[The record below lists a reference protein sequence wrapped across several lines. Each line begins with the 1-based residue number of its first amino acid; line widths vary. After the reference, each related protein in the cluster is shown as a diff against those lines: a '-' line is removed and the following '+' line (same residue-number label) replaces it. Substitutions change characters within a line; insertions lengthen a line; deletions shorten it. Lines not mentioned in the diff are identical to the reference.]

1 MQSKAKQLLFVYC
14 AGPCGSWRSRSLT
27 NKGDVCWVVVLS
39 LRPQKAGDRVK
50 TARRGAVP
58 LARLL
63 RSGTSPRLCPCCGR
77 RSHPRPEPGSRRRHA
92 GPQGRQVPSPKVFL
106 LQHDIRD
113 TGQATWGPAHLRWLA
128 AVVCATPA
136 PPIVFPEDVRV
147 VHEHTARL
155 QRLAQARHAQVQP
168 WRLQPVVEALQA
180 LRGVQCPGA
189 VTVVAEWGALRRV
202 DHPRQLMRDWGLT
215 PSESSRP
222 AVHSSQ
228 GPGRTAIPPTSV
240 VTCNGAWRSAPK
252 PHRIS
257 AGRRLPPSW
266 C

>member
-1 MQSKAKQLLFVYC
+1 
-14 AGPCGSWRSRSLT
+14 
-27 NKGDVCWVVVLS
+27 
-39 LRPQKAGDRVK
+39 
-50 TARRGAVP
+50 
-58 LARLL
+58 
-63 RSGTSPRLCPCCGR
+63 
-77 RSHPRPEPGSRRRHA
+77 
-92 GPQGRQVPSPKVFL
+92 
-106 LQHDIRD
+106 
-113 TGQATWGPAHLRWLA
+113 
-128 AVVCATPA
+128 VVCATPA

-252 PHRIS
+252 AAQDIS
-257 AGRRLPPSW
+257 WKTPAPVVVLKESRPYEGQRLKALSYTSTCGRT
-266 C
+266 